1 MIDDDLELEARI
13 RGALDRHQVPD
24 RPLRRRRQPVAL
36 QRILLGFAM
45 VALVLAGVG
54 IGRIVVTFRSD
65 VSSNAAASTPNPQL
79 PAFPSK
85 LRRADAIALVHE
97 LPIVGRVDRI
107 DAKLMNFDEYVRIAG
122 PVRIRPG
129 DPQGAPVTGFGIT
142 GDPTQR
148 YVWAVAVSGE
158 IWPNGRQPVLLG
170 GVPSSSST
178 PYPPYRWGL
187 FLVDAGSGQFMIV
200 GDAGVDAEWP
210 PQFGALP
217 SHPTP

>member
-1 MIDDDLELEARI
+1 MIDDELELEARI
-13 RGALDRHQVPD
+13 RGALDHHQVPA
-24 RPLRRRRQPVAL
+24 RPLRRRRQPMAL

-54 IGRIVVTFRSD
+54 VGRIVVSFRSD
-65 VSSNAAASTPNPQL
+65 VSSNAAASTPNRQL

-107 DAKLMNFDEYVRIAG
+107 DAKLMNFEEYVRIAG

-129 DPQGAPVTGFGIT
+129 DPQGAPGAGFGIT

-148 YVWAVAVSGE
+148 YVWVVAVSGE
-158 IWPNGRQPVLLG
+158 IWPNGREPVVFG
-170 GVPSSSST
+170 GTSPSQT
-178 PYPPYRWGL
+178 PYPPYRWGVI
-187 FLVDAGSGQFMIV
+187 LVDAGTGQFMVV
-200 GDAGVDAEWP
+200 GDAGIDEEWS

-217 SHPTP
+217 SHPTQ